1 MGRRHLQ
8 IVTAHRLPKEV
19 VTVLRKQTAI
29 DILLRKVTTIEE
41 AQVQA
46 IVTVIPPETV
56 TMTEESRTKAPA
68 TTTIIAVLVMVTQH
82 LATVV
87 LPQIEMG
94 TAHRGAAVLA
104 MVVAA
109 ILVAKAMM
117 EVSAILPVIR
127 LETKALTAV
136 TNCDNFTVENNVDI
150 F

>member
-1 MGRRHLQ
+1 M
-8 IVTAHRLPKEV
+8 A
-19 VTVLRKQTAI
+19 
-29 DILLRKVTTIEE
+29 
-41 AQVQA
+41 
-46 IVTVIPPETV
+46 
-56 TMTEESRTKAPA
+56 
-68 TTTIIAVLVMVTQH
+68 TQH
-82 LATVV
+82 PATVV

-94 TAHRGAAVLA
+94 TAHRGVAVLA